1 MLGLQYCYCE
11 TEIII
16 IVVFLFRTG
25 GLEDHDLKNQTPH
38 HQERAALDIRP
49 PSPDGQRQVLH
60 SRQGRVD
67 HQGQAQLGGK
77 RGAGRRYL
85 KLRGRRYRHGR
96 SLPAGDGEE
105 GEAEHPDLSVPLG
118 GTFHLGGS
126 GRHEGAAFTTYYS
139 TSVCWFSL
147 AFWTDKDNLG
157 Q

>member
-1 MLGLQYCYCE
+1 MYKMLELQYCYCE

-85 KLRGRRYRHGR
+85 N
-96 SLPAGDGEE
+96 
-105 GEAEHPDLSVPLG
+105 
-118 GTFHLGGS
+118 F
-126 GRHEGAAFTTYYS
+126 
-139 TSVCWFSL
+139 
-147 AFWTDKDNLG
+147 
-157 Q
+157 

>member
-25 GLEDHDLKNQTPH
+25 GLEDHDLKNQTLY
-38 HQERAALDIRP
+38 HQERSALDIR
-49 PSPDGQRQVLH
+49 L
-60 SRQGRVD
+60 
-67 HQGQAQLGGK
+67 L
-77 RGAGRRYL
+77 
-85 KLRGRRYRHGR
+85 
-96 SLPAGDGEE
+96 
-105 GEAEHPDLSVPLG
+105 
-118 GTFHLGGS
+118 
-126 GRHEGAAFTTYYS
+126 AAFTTYYS